1 MTRNAKFMLYQRTL
15 WAGIIV
21 GVVGLLIMLFSNVF
35 MQTIGTYTFNGS
47 NGFFFA
53 LTQVYVLAA
62 QGCLPFS
69 AGLIS
74 AALVMRYL
82 AVDSPSSEQQKP
94 EKTGN
99 LPQV

>member
-1 MTRNAKFMLYQRTL
+1 MTGNPKSTLYRRTL
-15 WAGIIV
+15 WAG
-21 GVVGLLIMLFSNVF
+21 VVLGAIGLLILLFANTF
-35 MQTIGTYTFNGS
+35 MQTLGTQTFNGS

-69 AGLIS
+69 AALIS

-82 AVDSPSSEQQKP
+82 ALASLPTKQQATKQ
-94 EKTGN
+94 TM
-99 LPQV
+99 